1 MESGRANLR
10 RAVLWE
16 MGMPNIEQGMMN
28 VEGRFFA
35 PLKMIKRGNKRNYG
49 N

>member
-1 MESGRANLR
+1 MMEEGNLKK
-10 RAVLWE
+10 AVLWE

-28 VEGRFFA
+28 VEGRFLAAFRMTRSG
-35 PLKMIKRGNKRNYG
+35 KKHNYG